1 MTTPDNPTLI
11 GMYET
16 MSKITAADAKI
27 RTLIVS
33 GAVMIQYYSPR
44 GQEVIP
50 AAISAALARDDYV
63 VTTYRGLH
71 DQIAKG
77 VPLPELLAE
86 YLGRRTGTCKG
97 KGGGMHI
104 THPDSGLMVT
114 TGIVGGGIPIANGL
128 ALASV
133 LRGDHR
139 VTVANFGDGAA
150 NIGGFHEALNMASL
164 WKLPVIFCCQN
175 NGYGE
180 HTKYAKATAVDA
192 IAERAAAYKMV
203 GITVDGSDPVAV
215 YVAAKEAIDRAR
227 SGEGPT
233 LLEALTYRFFGHFFG
248 DDTHYMPKEEVA
260 AAVAADPVP
269 ALRGRLIQEGR
280 ATEVELEAIDERVKQ
295 EVEEAAAFAL
305 NSEFAGPEEIETD
318 VYGVRVPA

>member
-175 NGYGE
+175 NRYGE

-227 SGEGPT
+227 SGEGTTPT
-233 LLEALTYRFFGHFFG
+233 TCPR
-248 DDTHYMPKEEVA
+248 
-260 AAVAADPVP
+260 
-269 ALRGRLIQEGR
+269 RR
-280 ATEVELEAIDERVKQ
+280 
-295 EVEEAAAFAL
+295 
-305 NSEFAGPEEIETD
+305 
-318 VYGVRVPA
+318 